1 MGSVNRYIVEGED
14 MTIKLP
20 ELVQKS
26 TTLKRL
32 FYWNAFTLTK
42 YMEEC
47 GQDDIQVMVMT
58 MVETGGFGYDIR
70 KAGDA

>member
-42 YMEEC
+42 YMEEG
-47 GQDDIQVMVMT
+47 GQDDIQVIVMT

>member
-1 MGSVNRYIVEGED
+1 

-20 ELVQKS
+20 EPVQKS
-26 TTLKRL
+26 STLKRL

-47 GQDDIQVMVMT
+47 DQDDIKTMIMT

-70 KAGDA
+70 KGDST